1 MIIPRLAFTNPA
13 LAGILIAS
21 VASRMAILAAII
33 IGTALLSTQARA
45 QHVHPDETI
54 SDKRVSEF
62 YDSWKRP
69 PARLVSC
76 CHRKDCYSAKIRRG
90 PGGLQYLHKW
100 SGTWAAIPPS
110 VIESNQPDP
119 RESPDTDNHVC
130 ASEMFPEIVY
140 CAVLSSGQ

>member
-1 MIIPRLAFTNPA
+1 MNAEDRMSRAILRAIGLGA
-13 LAGILIAS
+13 LALVLSGLLIFAL
-21 VASRMAILAAII
+21 VKMALA
-33 IGTALLSTQARA
+33 QE
-45 QHVHPDETI
+45 HHHPDETI

-76 CHRKDCYSAKIRRG
+76 CHRKDCYSAQIRRG

-100 SGTWAAIPPS
+100 SGTWAALPS
-110 VIESNQPDP
+110 SIIESNQPDP

-140 CAVLSSGQ
+140 CAVLGGGT